1 MATEDNQATLDEN
14 PGSEEQQT
22 LVDPSTQET
31 PSEPPASQPTSVEP
45 DPAYKG
51 LQRVLAKEQARAREL
66 EARIQQYESQPQ
78 TGQSDQIIAGLI
90 NEIGKTDPER
100 AQQLVVGFQ
109 SYRTHSEN
117 QALRTQQAQAEAD
130 RIIKAADERN
140 VQELR
145 SIVIDLGAD
154 PDSPLIDYGDPNEW
168 FAERITKVRATA
180 KEAAKKVTPVQPPA
194 RTVDQV
200 HSTQQGAPPAS
211 APRISGPVTE
221 EQLLKAQEDYAR
233 AFIKGGKARDDA
245 EAKMRALSEKFA
257 GQLFE

>member
-1 MATEDNQATLDEN
+1 MATEDNQVTPDEN

-22 LVDPSTQET
+22 PVDLSTQDT
-31 PSEPPASQPTSVEP
+31 PLEPPASQPPSSEP

-66 EARIQQYESQPQ
+66 EARIQQYETQPQ

-90 NEIGKTDPER
+90 QEIGKVDPER
-100 AQQLVVGFQ
+100 AQQLVAGFQ
-109 SYRTHSEN
+109 AYRVHSEN
-117 QALRTQQAQAEAD
+117 QALRMHQSQTEAD
-130 RIIKAADERN
+130 RIIREADERN

-145 SIVIDLGAD
+145 SIVTDLGAD

-180 KEAAKKVTPVQPPA
+180 KEAAKKVAPVQSQS
-194 RTVDQV
+194 RTVDQT

-211 APRISGPVTE
+211 SPKVSGVVTE
-221 EQLLKAQEDYAR
+221 DALKKAQEEYAR

-245 EAKMRALSEKFA
+245 EAKMRELNDRYAEQVFA
-257 GQLFE
+257 